1 MSASSAASSA
11 ASTGDD
17 RPPTTGAQ
25 AVRREP
31 AVAAGSGRVWSRWAR
46 QLATT
51 ARGRL
56 AAVPLLLVAALA
68 CEAWALWFFGELAD
82 AVSDG
87 YVPAIDAAVLT
98 WLQER
103 ASPFW
108 DRAAVIAS
116 FIGAE
121 LILPLL
127 LVFGALFAFQRRW
140 GALVSLVVITIG
152 SQHLDTVLKGAFQR
166 VRPNPLPSPL
176 HEILPAQAFSFPS
189 GHAMV
194 AAAFYLFLAYLAW
207 RVLPRVWRAPATAA
221 LLLIIVCVG
230 ISRLYLGVHY
240 LTDVLA
246 GFAAGAGWTGATL
259 LAGHLL
265 ALPRRRRAISADRS
279 VSSR

>member
-1 MSASSAASSA
+1 VSASAASPDE
-11 ASTGDD
+11 TRG
-17 RPPTTGAQ
+17 PTEGPR
-25 AVRREP
+25 AVRRDP
-31 AVAAGSGRVWSRWAR
+31 VVAAGSRVAWNAWVDR
-46 QLATT
+46 LLDT

-56 AAVPLLLVAALA
+56 AAVPLVLVAAFA
-68 CEAWALWFFGELAD
+68 VEAWALWFFGELAS
-82 AVSDG
+82 AVSSG
-87 YVPAIDAAVLT
+87 YVPAIDAAVLS

-103 ASPFW
+103 ASPLC

-127 LVFGALFAFQRRW
+127 VLCGGLFAYQRRW
-140 GALVSLVVITIG
+140 GALLSLVVIVIG

-194 AAAFYLFLAYLAW
+194 AAAFYLFLAYVAW
-207 RVLPRVWRAPATAA
+207 RLLPPVWGRLCAA
-221 LLLIIVCVG
+221 LLAVVVLCVG
-230 ISRLYLGVHY
+230 LSRLYLGVHY

-246 GFAAGAGWTGATL
+246 GFAAGAGWTIATIV
-259 LAGHLL
+259 AGHLL
-265 ALPRRRRAISADRS
+265 ALPRRRRA
-279 VSSR
+279 VSSGRSASSR

>member
-1 MSASSAASSA
+1 MSASSTASPSTRP
-11 ASTGDD
+11 ASDA
-17 RPPTTGAQ
+17 PP
-25 AVRREP
+25 AVRQEP
-31 AVAAGSGRVWSRWAR
+31 AVAAGSTGAWRRWAQ
-46 QLATT
+46 QLLTT

-56 AAVPLLLVAALA
+56 AAVPLLLVLA
-68 CEAWALWFFGELAD
+68 FAFEAWALWFFGELAD
-82 AVSDG
+82 AVSSG
-87 YVPAIDAAVLT
+87 YVPAIDAAVLS

-103 ASPFW
+103 ASPTL

-127 LVFGALFAFQRRW
+127 VLCGALFVRQRRW
-140 GALVSLVVITIG
+140 GALVSLVVITFG
-152 SQHLDTVLKGAFQR
+152 AQHLDTVLKGAFQR

-207 RVLPRVWRAPATAA
+207 RLLPGVWRALGVCA
-221 LLLIIVCVG
+221 LIVIVLAVG
-230 ISRLYLGVHY
+230 LSRLYLGVHY

-246 GFAAGAGWTGATL
+246 GFAAGAGWTTATVV
-259 LAGHLL
+259 AGHLL
-265 ALPRRRRAISADRS
+265 ALPRRRRVAATVDRS
-279 VSSR
+279 ASSR